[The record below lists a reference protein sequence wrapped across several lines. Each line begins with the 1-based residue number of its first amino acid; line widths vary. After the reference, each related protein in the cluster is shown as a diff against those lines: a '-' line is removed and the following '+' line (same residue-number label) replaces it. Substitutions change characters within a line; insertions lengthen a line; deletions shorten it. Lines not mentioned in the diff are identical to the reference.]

1 MNSIALRAYGKIN
14 LSLNITGL
22 RGKFHTLDSV
32 VASVSV
38 CDTITVNKRNDNKI
52 NLTFNAP
59 FTPQNNTVNLA
70 VNELISRFGEFGA
83 DITVDKRLPLAGGM
97 GGSSAD
103 AAGVIVALCKLYGFG
118 SDGLAASAAVGSDVP
133 YMTRGGYARLMGIGD
148 EVEFFDCKARHSLV
162 YICGDGVLTSRV
174 YSQYDSLGGD
184 GYVDNDRLIRALKEG
199 KRPILGNMLTRSA
212 CSLSSQIQK
221 NLDVLEKINL
231 CPSMTGSGSTVYA
244 LSDCPEDDVAK
255 LKELGI
261 TAHAAVILPF
271 GIEFI

>member
-1 MNSIALRAYGKIN
+1 
-14 LSLNITGL
+14 
-22 RGKFHTLDSV
+22 
-32 VASVSV
+32 
-38 CDTITVNKRNDNKI
+38 
-52 NLTFNAP
+52 
-59 FTPQNNTVNLA
+59 
-70 VNELISRFGEFGA
+70 
-83 DITVDKRLPLAGGM
+83 
-97 GGSSAD
+97 
-103 AAGVIVALCKLYGFG
+103 
-118 SDGLAASAAVGSDVP
+118 
-133 YMTRGGYARLMGIGD
+133 
-148 EVEFFDCKARHSLV
+148 
-162 YICGDGVLTSRV
+162 
-174 YSQYDSLGGD
+174 
-184 GYVDNDRLIRALKEG
+184 VDNDRLIRALKEG